1 MFAEKHMK
9 IFFWRSHQKGLHD
22 LSGRKFAGKSRT
34 KNFRARLGK
43 FGQKSFAPPKIY
55 LLLDLCWTPSG
66 RDPKILGQST
76 SSREL
81 SGLNYGCAVLV
92 VYSDNVY
99 CQVKHII

>member
-1 MFAEKHMK
+1 M
-9 IFFWRSHQKGLHD
+9 IFLGENLQAKV
-22 LSGRKFAGKSRT
+22 A